1 MPSLAKSFTEGD
13 EIFMIKYKGNILSTD
28 YTKSY
33 TIVSISDECQ
43 EESGNFTRYA
53 TLDNGYVQILY
64 KYSLITFTHVGVSY
78 FVEKKQS
85 FNYKLLCC
93 CCF

>member
-43 EESGNFTRYA
+43 EESGNENSISQD
-53 TLDNGYVQILY
+53 TLHLTTDTC
-64 KYSLITFTHVGVSY
+64 KYYISTH
-78 FVEKKQS
+78 
-85 FNYKLLCC
+85 
-93 CCF
+93 